1 METRMELGS
10 FRRPRSR
17 RSIWAPLCAL
27 AVMACVMLQPTPA
40 EAQAALAGVARD
52 SSGAV
57 LPGVTVEAAST
68 VLIEK
73 VRTALTDGSG
83 QYRVTELPPGTYT
96 VTFTLPGFST
106 VRREGVN
113 VGGVGVITINA
124 DMRIGGLQ
132 ETITV
137 TGETP
142 IVDVQSARRGTTLPD
157 DVIAAL
163 PATRG

>member
-1 METRMELGS
+1 MKAGAFHRSFFRSTR
-10 FRRPRSR
+10 
-17 RSIWAPLCAL
+17 WAWSSAIAAIVAL
-27 AVMACVMLQPTPA
+27 MLLPASA
-40 EAQAALAGVARD
+40 EAQASLAGVARD

-57 LPGVTVEAAST
+57 LPGVTVEAASS

-73 VRTALTDGSG
+73 VRTAVTDGSG

-106 VRREGVN
+106 VRREEVN

-157 DVIAAL
+157 DVIAE
-163 PATRG
+163 PR